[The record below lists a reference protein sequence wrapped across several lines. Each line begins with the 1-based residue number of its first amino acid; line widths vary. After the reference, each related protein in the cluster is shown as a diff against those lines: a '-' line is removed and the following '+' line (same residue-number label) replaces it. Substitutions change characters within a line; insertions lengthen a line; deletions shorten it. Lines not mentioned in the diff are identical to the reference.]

1 MSFNIGQYI
10 DIGIK
15 GKTLINKTDF
25 QTMQIPT
32 DYPYVENDAYTDF
45 AIQLSGGFK
54 VGTYYYL
61 VIEIP
66 RDTNPESRERL
77 VTIQLQK
84 DKSISSDNQI
94 IEELIIPKPTRDKKS
109 DIYSFIISPNQDG
122 YDKLSFILSRD
133 LTKQEINPLV
143 KEEDFD
149 TNIKSFLILSNFIN
163 SQSGGIVLE
172 ENQKI
177 TQLGIH
183 SNPGTLM
190 CINGESFRIGKNGVF
205 EINNADIIGINFLN
219 VLAANKEHQYMIDYR
234 YE

>member
-10 DIGIK
+10 DNDIK
-15 GKTLINKTDF
+15 GKALINKIDF
-25 QTMQIPT
+25 QTIQVTT
-32 DYPYVENDAYTDF
+32 DYPYVDNDVYTDF

-77 VTIQLQK
+77 VTVQLQK

-109 DIYSFIISPNQDG
+109 DIYSFIINPNQDG

-143 KEEDFD
+143 KEEDSD
-149 TNIKSFLILSNFIN
+149 TNIKNFLILSNFIN

-177 TQLGIH
+177 IQLGIH

-190 CINGESFRIGKNGVF
+190 CINGEPFRIGKNGVF

-219 VLAANKEHQYMIDYR
+219 VLATNKEHQYMIDYR